1 MTPGGPANEKA
12 LEVAFV
18 DCCVQQ
24 FLDGLETLSG
34 LRLSRDASAG
44 ALLEISDTSDLIGRE
59 QSLEQAPDAAFWI
72 ALSGSQAAHI
82 GERLVP
88 PNRTGE
94 SDPQSALADVLTGAL
109 DAAVRQIAATFLLG
123 DAQHVKPHRFENDDA
138 QSLIP
143 IQFSVP
149 EGIPFCL
156 YLGISPQL
164 KTLMSGRIA
173 GQAFALP
180 PGIPGAGAAAGGT
193 LDMLLDF
200 ELPVSISFGRKKLA
214 FKDLLKLGP
223 NSVVELNRAPDDL
236 VELIVNDSVIAWGEV
251 IIIDGQYG
259 VRIRRLAS
267 GALKPEEVRSVQAV

>member
-1 MTPGGPANEKA
+1 MTPGDATNEKA

-18 DCCVQQ
+18 DCCVRQ
-24 FLDGLETLSG
+24 FLDVFETLSG
-34 LRLSRDASAG
+34 LTLSRDASSSAPPK
-44 ALLEISDTSDLIGRE
+44 ISDTSDLIGRE
-59 QSLEQAPDAAFWI
+59 QSLEQAPEAAFWI
-72 ALSGSQAAHI
+72 ALTGSQATHI
-82 GERLVP
+82 GEYLAQ
-88 PNRTGE
+88 PNRAGE
-94 SDPQSALADVLTGAL
+94 SDPQSALADVLTKSL
-109 DAAVRQIAATFLLG
+109 DAAVRQVAAIFLLG
-123 DAQHVKPHRFENDDA
+123 NAKHVTPHRFDYDDA

-149 EGIPFCL
+149 EGITFCL

-164 KTLMSGRIA
+164 RKLMSGLIA
-173 GQAFALP
+173 DQASALP
-180 PGIPGAGAAAGGT
+180 PGIPGTGAGAGGT

-251 IIIDGQYG
+251 IVIDGQYG

-267 GALKPEEVRSVQAV
+267 GALKPEAVCSVQAR